1 MAASQDITEELVSK
15 RAPHQR
21 LAGLAATFLDSGS
34 KLEVA
39 VKLTT
44 KDGVETVWQNPLIDQ
59 QAMHHGWMSLNIP
72 NSNEVIDE
80 IKTIVANTLAKQK
93 AEAQAKQ
100 KKRKK
105 DQLEASCFFFHM
117 TCVFFIF

>member
-1 MAASQDITEELVSK
+1 MAASQEITEELVSK
-15 RAPHQR
+15 RAAHQR
-21 LAGLAATFLDSGS
+21 LAGLAPTFLDSGS

-59 QAMHHGWMSLNIP
+59 QGMHHGWMALNVP
-72 NSNEVIDE
+72 NSNMVVDE

-105 DQLEASCFFFHM
+105 DQLEASCFFF
-117 TCVFFIF
+117 FFT